1 MIGHTALTKPSD
13 SRVGKVNNFSGR
25 QPLLFALSTLVA
37 WMVLASTGVILSAN
51 LTRNP
56 FTDPLPQSAG
66 AIIATLALITVMG
79 WLGWI
84 QGSGIGRLGE
94 WWAWVLTLLLLFI
107 LIPTY
112 AYAFFSSI
120 TWEWATPDVSSLIR
134 TILSRQV
141 LVAVSEEILFGVSC
155 SFRSCGFGD
164 HQKGILKSVLISA
177 LVFSGLHLLY
187 LPVDPDRTAI
197 FLNVIHSV
205 VFGMMLGSL
214 ALLIGT
220 IWPGVL
226 IHFGTNTI
234 VFVIAMGS
242 SISRSTVQAYGYV
255 ILVEFLLAIIL
266 SVILYKRGLHQ
277 DFKQNQFG
285 IAVRKESQAEQI
297 TSLGFPHPRHP
308 NPGINEQSELMM
320 VHPYQ
325 EIMSNDS

>member
-1 MIGHTALTKPSD
+1 MIGDTALTKPSD

-25 QPLLFALSTLVA
+25 RPLLFALSTLVA

-84 QGSGIGRLGE
+84 QGSGIGRLGD
-94 WWAWVLTLLLLFI
+94 WWVWVLTLLLLFI

-120 TWEWATPDVSSLIR
+120 TWEWATPGVSSLIR

-141 LVAVSEEILFGVSC
+141 LVAVSEEILF
-155 SFRSCGFGD
+155 RGFLLFSLVRVWGTTR
-164 HQKGILKSVLISA
+164 KGILKSVLISA
-177 LVFSGLHLLY
+177 LVFGGLHLLY

-255 ILVEFLLAIIL
+255 ILVEVLLAIIL

-277 DFKQNQFG
+277 DFKQNQFVV
-285 IAVRKESQAEQI
+285 AVRKES
-297 TSLGFPHPRHP
+297 S
-308 NPGINEQSELMM
+308 S
-320 VHPYQ
+320 
-325 EIMSNDS
+325 